1 MDLDKNNEFINDLRS
16 VLDKKRFEEQVIDN
30 QVGFYD
36 KIERVFIPESVFI
49 TLYNSLKPAYKL
61 SAKDLEN
68 MINSSIV
75 RTSKTLNDV
84 DTDGKDSYAQIF
96 LTYLSHK
103 YLLDNKNQTKNMV
116 ILYIDLVGST
126 ALTAITTPEQLS
138 LIVRIF
144 CQEISLCISRFFG
157 YVLKYAGDA
166 VIGYFP
172 EGELLSKKDLYEHVI
187 RCAFYMQKLL
197 DESINLVL
205 FKNQYPKLRSRISID
220 AGANQIVLLGS
231 EPDLLGHVIS
241 RSAKIMSKAP
251 PNNIV
256 IGHNIYKNLNNITKK
271 KFSTRD
277 KFMLFETGEIYSIYI
292 SNK

>member
-36 KIERVFIPESVFI
+36 TIERVFIPESVFI
-49 TLYNSLKPAYKL
+49 TLYNSLKPVYKL
-61 SAKDLEN
+61 SAKDLDN

-75 RTSKTLNDV
+75 RISNTLNDV
-84 DTDGKDSYAQIF
+84 NIDGKDSYAQIF

-103 YLLDNKNQTKNMV
+103 YLLDNKNQTKNMA

-166 VIGYFP
+166 VIG
-172 EGELLSKKDLYEHVI
+172 
-187 RCAFYMQKLL
+187 
-197 DESINLVL
+197 L
-205 FKNQYPKLRSRISID
+205 FS
-220 AGANQIVLLGS
+220 
-231 EPDLLGHVIS
+231 
-241 RSAKIMSKAP
+241 
-251 PNNIV
+251 
-256 IGHNIYKNLNNITKK
+256 
-271 KFSTRD
+271 
-277 KFMLFETGEIYSIYI
+277 
-292 SNK
+292 